1 MVGAE
6 DGYYIDTN
14 INYTYFMKG
23 EEKIGIQSGA
33 MKLNANTET
42 QKYEI
47 SMEFILEDG
56 SKVNATYE
64 GEISGKGFA
73 IFDELQIQVNSIEE
87 LIRTLPTNGA
97 VDGQC
102 YLKVAFNNWDI
113 EMRLICVQLR
123 GRRFFP
129 PELITSVT
137 MVLSERWTA
146 NSVISQSIRMV
157 SLPVNLNQVRWK
169 SPNPVKYIPL
179 R

>member
-64 GEISGKGFA
+64 GKYPEK
-73 IFDELQIQVNSIEE
+73 N
-87 LIRTLPTNGA
+87 LPFSMN
-97 VDGQC
+97 C
-102 YLKVAFNNWDI
+102 KF
-113 EMRLICVQLR
+113 RLIV
-123 GRRFFP
+123 
-129 PELITSVT
+129 
-137 MVLSERWTA
+137 
-146 NSVISQSIRMV
+146 
-157 SLPVNLNQVRWK
+157 
-169 SPNPVKYIPL
+169 
-179 R
+179 